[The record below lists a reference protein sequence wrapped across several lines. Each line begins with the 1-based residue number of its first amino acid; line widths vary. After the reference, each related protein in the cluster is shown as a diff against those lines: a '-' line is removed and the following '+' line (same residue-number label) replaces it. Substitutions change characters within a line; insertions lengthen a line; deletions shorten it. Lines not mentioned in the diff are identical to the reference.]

1 MATTNVVR
9 ARIDEQT
16 KRDAEHALAAIGLT
30 TSAAIRMLMTR
41 IAAEQALPFDP
52 KVPNATTVAAM
63 QESRSGSLP
72 RFSSTDELMADLNA
86 DD

>member
-1 MATTNVVR
+1 
-9 ARIDEQT
+9 
-16 KRDAEHALAAIGLT
+16 
-30 TSAAIRMLMTR
+30 MLMTR